1 MKKPN
6 FQGLAQRSKNYL
18 RKASPTLLSCLGA
31 AGVIGTSVLAVRAT
45 PKAIRRIRSDSRVNH
60 DGDPDAYT
68 KLEAIQSAWM
78 CYIPAAAV
86 GASTIV
92 CIFGANVL
100 NKRQQAAISS
110 AYALLNTSYQDYKSK
125 LKELYGEEAHQ
136 KIVDSIVKEQCNDVY
151 LTSIGL
157 CSNSTLDFEE
167 HDPNDN
173 RLFYDTFSKR
183 YFESTVNRVI
193 QAEYHLN
200 RNFTLS
206 GHLPVNDFYEFLGLS
221 PMDGGDE
228 IGWSWEDG
236 LYWIDFGHHKT
247 VLDDGLEV
255 YVIDMEWTPSTD
267 WDNE

>member
-1 MKKPN
+1 MKRPN
-6 FQGLAQRSKNYL
+6 FQGLTQRSKKYL
-18 RKASPTLLSCLGA
+18 RKASPTMLSCLGA
-31 AGVIGTSVLAVRAT
+31 AGVIATSVLAVKAT

-68 KLEAIQSAWM
+68 KLEAIQSAWT
-78 CYIPAAAV
+78 CYIPAVAV

-100 NKRQQAAISS
+100 NKRQQASISS
-110 AYALLNTSYQDYKSK
+110 AYALLNTSYQDYKNK

-151 LTSIGL
+151 LSSIGL
-157 CSNSTLDFEE
+157 CSSSTLDFEE

-221 PMDGGDE
+221 PMAGGDE

-236 LYWIDFGHHKT
+236 LFWIDFGHHKT

-255 YVIDMEWTPSTD
+255 YVIDMEWTPSSD